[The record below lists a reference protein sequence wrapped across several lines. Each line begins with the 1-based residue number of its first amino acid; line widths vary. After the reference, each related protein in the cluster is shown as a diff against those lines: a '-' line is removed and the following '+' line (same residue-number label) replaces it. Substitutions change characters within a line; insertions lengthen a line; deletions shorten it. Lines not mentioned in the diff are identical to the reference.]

1 LVTDYNAEAVLVYG
15 LNGTVEYPSDGLR
28 GIALA
33 RPEALDASDVNAI
46 RDVAQDINQPA
57 AVRAMALQRLLQEG
71 ETDIG
76 TMLTDDVVRAVDA
89 HGRASGAMVLLG
101 LLQRTTVREGITW
114 SRLAAVATDYSL
126 PLRSSHRRHLLQVV
140 RDANALDDNGL
151 RLLAAEEF
159 TSSLMT
165 HANTAGEPFTIRR
178 TPAGDA
184 WILMLED
191 ARSAIVLGEDT
202 MLRLIATEAA
212 RVPGLL
218 GTITL
223 VSGRDDATSLV
234 SMAAGSPF
242 GPDVR
247 LRMTANDETPA
258 AIDSMAM
265 PLAIGLGLLAL
276 TVVVSA
282 GALRM
287 TYSRLNLARLRSD
300 LATTVSHELK
310 TPVASTRVLVDTL
323 LDSNLA
329 DSAQTREYLEL
340 IAKENFRLSRLIE
353 NFLLFSRIERGRLSL
368 RREALDPAQ
377 LARSAMDT
385 LQDRAI
391 AGERRMEI
399 HTGTDLPLI
408 GADREAMASVLQNL
422 LENAVKH
429 TPEEG
434 GVIGMEVTSLNG
446 HVHFIVRDN
455 GEGIPRDQHRRIF
468 DAFHRVDARLSRST
482 EGAGLGLSIVRSLV
496 EAHGGHV
503 TVKSDVGS
511 GSTFTITL
519 PAVETSLVENGP

>member
-1 LVTDYNAEAVLVYG
+1 
-15 LNGTVEYPSDGLR
+15 
-28 GIALA
+28 
-33 RPEALDASDVNAI
+33 
-46 RDVAQDINQPA
+46 
-57 AVRAMALQRLLQEG
+57 
-71 ETDIG
+71 
-76 TMLTDDVVRAVDA
+76 
-89 HGRASGAMVLLG
+89 
-101 LLQRTTVREGITW
+101 
-114 SRLAAVATDYSL
+114 
-126 PLRSSHRRHLLQVV
+126 
-140 RDANALDDNGL
+140 
-151 RLLAAEEF
+151 
-159 TSSLMT
+159 
-165 HANTAGEPFTIRR
+165 
-178 TPAGDA
+178 
-184 WILMLED
+184 
-191 ARSAIVLGEDT
+191 
-202 MLRLIATEAA
+202 
-212 RVPGLL
+212 
-218 GTITL
+218 
-223 VSGRDDATSLV
+223 
-234 SMAAGSPF
+234 
-242 GPDVR
+242 
-247 LRMTANDETPA
+247 
-258 AIDSMAM
+258 
-265 PLAIGLGLLAL
+265 
-276 TVVVSA
+276 
-282 GALRM
+282 
-287 TYSRLNLARLRSD
+287 
-300 LATTVSHELK
+300 
-310 TPVASTRVLVDTL
+310 
-323 LDSNLA
+323 
-329 DSAQTREYLEL
+329 LEL